1 MERRLGSLAALDPV
15 RRDPLWRSSAWATD
29 KVGQV
34 ALVGGEVEFRAK
46 DPKEAYGR
54 LVERLVALVT
64 SDVRSTWGKR

>member
-1 MERRLGSLAALDPV
+1 MERRLGALAALDPV
-15 RRDPLWRSSAWATD
+15 RRDP
-29 KVGQV
+29 V
-34 ALVGGEVEFRAK
+34 ALECLGDRQGRPGRAGGGEVEFRAK